1 MEEKEREGERR
12 REREGIRAGREGD
25 EVCIPTNNTLF
36 LIAPLL
42 LRAKM
47 LGKTLLNRKES
58 GK

>member
-1 MEEKEREGERR
+1 MKKKREREKGG
-12 REREGIRAGREGD
+12 EREGIRAGREGD